1 MISFVTRKFRL
12 KDVTRYSEDQIKNL
26 KNLYV
31 SYAELGRGLS
41 INSFRKFMTAIFNIE
56 GHPFT
61 DDFFL
66 FFDSNRDGLVDFY
79 EMVIGMNTIEKGSFE
94 EKCQFAFTMYDLSE
108 ADVLDT
114 LSIREVLRRS
124 YVTQI
129 VQLDQAISKIRDF

>member
-1 MISFVTRKFRL
+1 
-12 KDVTRYSEDQIKNL
+12 VTRYSEDQIKNL

-41 INSFRKFMTAIFNIE
+41 INSFRKFMTAIVNIE

-61 DDFFL
+61 DDCFRL
-66 FFDSNRDGLVDFY
+66 FDSNRDGLVDFY

-129 VQLDQAISKIRDF
+129 VQID

>member
-129 VQLDQAISKIRDF
+129 VQID

>member
-1 MISFVTRKFRL
+1 MLSFVTCKFRL

-56 GHPFT
+56 GHPFS

-129 VQLDQAISKIRDF
+129 VQLD

>member
-108 ADVLDT
+108 ADILDT

>member
-1 MISFVTRKFRL
+1 MLSFLRCKFRL

-79 EMVIGMNTIEKGSFE
+79 EMVIGMNIIEKGSFE

-129 VQLDQAISKIRDF
+129 VQLD